1 MKLKWFVISIA
12 AISLFLPASVTADES
27 DIFMSSIQPNVL
39 FILDNSNSMDE
50 DFYGNALGSYATGS
64 KSVEARRSLISI
76 VSTYVNNM
84 RMGLMTYSLPS
95 SSKMYIHNSG
105 YFISYDP
112 RSYCPNPPSDCTN
125 YCITGNVASKTNCQ
139 TACQAQNSLFDATY
153 GFNGSYGD
161 EIIQLPIGNPLRTA
175 YCPLVYPKTVKLPNP
190 ADGANYIYYA
200 QALPFYDSGNDG
212 IAFLYSSGYSALT
225 QSNGAGQGPYNVYDI
240 WWTKTGPS
248 DGPDITANGYHNYWF
263 ATGLVPTDSDVA
275 IGYYNFGRRLFW
287 AYVGP
292 TWFANSSPGGGYL
305 HVAGST
311 NNPSN
316 NTQLNALLA
325 KLAMNENN
333 QSGYM
338 SCSNTGNP
346 NSCPYIVNAGLT
358 PTAGTLQSAINYF
371 KGVSGY
377 SSPIT
382 DHCQQ
387 NFIVYATDGLP
398 SNDESGNSAS
408 ASSLMPAV
416 LSKIAALRAVSKSI
430 SGTSYNFD
438 INTYVLGMGLTNS
451 DKVLLDQM
459 AVAGGTDVIGHAY
472 YADNST
478 QLTTNLNNV
487 LANIIERAFSFTT
500 TSVASSRFAD
510 EDYLYEASFEPV
522 NFNSFWKGHLKKY
535 QINTDGSIGSI
546 VWDAGSVLQSQSAA
560 SRNILTYKSGNVLA
574 FNASNIT
581 RTDLGVSTDAQR
593 DAIVGYVLGNP
604 TYNPD
609 NWKLGDIFHSNIIS
623 VGTPSS
629 YWNDTRDSNLSG
641 GQNAFSQFRANN
653 QRTSANGKRIVL
665 AGANDGQFHAF
676 RASDGVE
683 LWSFLP
689 PNFLPKLQYLA
700 HTTNPT
706 TLTHQYFADGPVVVS
721 DAWFGSGN
729 GTSKNVSDWHTLAI
743 LSVGRND
750 AVYDNA
756 TASNSTKYWSS
767 SATCDANFCDTYNP
781 SPTTNCPVAA
791 PYYCGYYTFDF
802 TNTLS
807 PSSKWRL
814 NTVDTNG
821 AAVAPYLGE
830 PWGRMATGKVII
842 SGNEKWVGF
851 VGGGYNYCPG
861 STACTD
867 NRGKAFYVVDLS
879 NGSILWSYTGTT
891 YSIAASPAIVD
902 SDNDGFIDTVYVGDM
917 GGNMWR
923 FDFCTSAQASG
934 TGGCDTSSWSG
945 SQLYSAPSGEAPIYT
960 SVTGAKDAN
969 GNQWIYWGTGDKV
982 NPKSS
987 SGGRLYGL
995 KDSDRLS
1002 TYHTSDVKNITS
1014 TTYNSGSDTQNGWYI
1029 NLPGTGEKSLADPVI
1044 FAGVL
1049 YYSTYTPYLGTD
1061 QCMAAGTGTL
1071 YAINYL
1077 SGASVIG
1084 ASRQIDTGVGLATSP
1099 IISTRPGGAGVDLY
1113 ITFSGGG
1120 ASGAS
1125 TDEQIKHRSD
1135 IPTDPV
1141 TNRLLY
1147 WKDKRVQ

>member
-1 MKLKWFVISIA
+1 MKIKWFVISIA
-12 AISLFLPASVTADES
+12 AISLFLSASVNADES
-27 DIFMSSIQPNVL
+27 DIFMSQIQPNVL

-64 KSVEARRSLISI
+64 KSVEARRSLINI
-76 VSTYVNNM
+76 VNAYVNNM
-84 RMGLMTYSLPS
+84 RLGLMAYQLPS
-95 SSKMYIHNSG
+95 ASKMYIHNSG

-112 RSYCPNPPSDCTN
+112 RSYCPKPPSDCTN
-125 YCITGNVASKTNCQ
+125 YCITGNIASKNACQ
-139 TACQAQNSLFDATY
+139 TSCQAQNSLFDATY
-153 GFNGSYGD
+153 GFNGTDGD
-161 EIIQLPIGNPLRTA
+161 EIIQLPIGNALRTA
-175 YCPLVYPKTVKLPNP
+175 YCPLVYPKTVSLPNP
-190 ADGANYIYYA
+190 SDMTHNIYYA

-212 IAFLYSSGYSALT
+212 IAFLYSPGYNALT

-240 WWTKTGPS
+240 WINKTGTS
-248 DGPDITANGYHNYWF
+248 DGSDTLANGYLNYWF

-305 HVAGST
+305 HVAGNT
-311 NNPSN
+311 NNQST

-325 KLAMNENN
+325 KLAMHEND
-333 QSGYM
+333 QAGYM

-358 PTAGTLQSAINYF
+358 PTAGTLQSAINDF
-371 KGVSGY
+371 QGVSGY
-377 SSPIT
+377 TSPIT

-387 NFIVYATDGLP
+387 NFVVYATDGLP
-398 SNDESGNSAS
+398 SNDESGNSGS

-416 LSKIAALRAVSKSI
+416 LSKITALRSVSKSI

-438 INTYVLGMGLTNS
+438 INTYVLGMGLTDS

-459 AVAGGTDVIGHAY
+459 AVAGGADVGGHAY
-472 YADNST
+472 YADNSD

-510 EDYLYEASFEPV
+510 ENYLYEASFEPV
-522 NFNSFWKGHLKKY
+522 NFNSFWKGHLQKY
-535 QINTDGSIGSI
+535 QINTDGSIGSM
-546 VWDAGSVLQSQSAA
+546 VWDAGSVLQSQLAS
-560 SRNILTYKSGNVLA
+560 SRNILTYESGTIQA
-574 FNASNIT
+574 FNTGNIT

-593 DAIVGYVLGNP
+593 DAIVGYVRGDP

-629 YWNDTRDSNLSG
+629 YWNDTRDHNVSSG
-641 GQNAFSQFRANN
+641 MNAFTQFRANN
-653 QRTSANGKRIVL
+653 QRTTANGKRIVL
-665 AGANDGQFHAF
+665 AGANDGQFHSF

-683 LWSFLP
+683 MWSFIP
-689 PNFLPKLQYLA
+689 PNFLPKLSYLA
-700 HTTNPT
+700 HSSNPT

-721 DAWFGSGN
+721 DAWFGSGD
-729 GTSKNVSDWHTLAI
+729 GTSKNVSDWQTLAVF
-743 LSVGRND
+743 SVGRND
-750 AVYDNA
+750 AIYDD
-756 TASNSTKYWSS
+756 TVASNSTKYWSS
-767 SATCDANFCDTYNP
+767 SPTCDAGLSDTYN
-781 SPTTNCPVAA
+781 STTA
-791 PYYCGYYTFDF
+791 PYYCGYYAFNF

-807 PSSKWRL
+807 PVSKWRL
-814 NTVDTNG
+814 NTINPNG
-821 AAVAPYLGE
+821 AALAPYLGE
-830 PWGRMATGKVII
+830 PWGKMAIGKVII

-851 VGGGYNYCPG
+851 IGGGYNYCPG

-867 NRGKAFYVVDLS
+867 NRGKGFYVVDLS

-891 YSIAASPAIVD
+891 YSIAASPATVD
-902 SDNDGFIDTVYVGDM
+902 YDNDGFIDTVYVGDM
-917 GGNMWR
+917 GGNIWR
-923 FDFCTSAQASG
+923 FNFCTSAQASG
-934 TGGCDTSSWSG
+934 VGGCDTSGWSG
-945 SQLYSAPSGEAPIYT
+945 GKLYAAPNGEAPIYT
-960 SVTGAKDAN
+960 SVTGAKDSN
-969 GNQWIYWGTGDKV
+969 GTQWIYWGTGDKV

-987 SGGRLYGL
+987 SGGRLYGVM
-995 KDSDRLS
+995 DTDRSS
-1002 TYHTSDVKNITS
+1002 TYHIGDLKDITS
-1014 TTYNSGSDTQNGWYI
+1014 TTFVSGSDNQKGWYI
-1029 NLPGTGEKSLADPVI
+1029 NLSGTGEKSLADPVI
-1044 FAGVL
+1044 FAQVL
-1049 YYSTYTPYLGTD
+1049 YFSTYTPYLGTD

-1077 SGASVIG
+1077 SGGAVIG
-1084 ASRQIDTGVGLATSP
+1084 TGRQIDTGVGLATSP
-1099 IISTRPGGAGVDLY
+1099 LISTKPGGAGVDLY

-1125 TDEQIKHRSD
+1125 TDEQIKHRND